1 MTINVS
7 NDTALMAH
15 LLRRAGFGANRDELE
30 RYLEMG
36 YVGAVEALLHPSDP
50 GNMPDDLIRR
60 YHVEQSELRDLPGSA
75 AYWMYRMISTNCPME
90 EKISLFWHGLFATGY
105 TKLNQAR
112 CLLNQVDM
120 FRRCG
125 LGSFED
131 LLLELSKDPA
141 MLLWLDNNENHGTSK
156 HGSGGN
162 ENFGRELLEL
172 FSMGIGNY
180 SEDDIKECA
189 RAFTGWTLGNAEYM
203 AIRAF
208 KDSIW
213 PYGRIA
219 WYFDYREEDHDDGE
233 KTFLGETG
241 RFNGGDIISIIVKQE
256 AAARFLATRLF
267 QFFAADEVTEA
278 GEEVIGEMMATYF
291 TSGYQIRDMLRTL
304 FHSPFFKSEEA
315 RLARVKGPVEMV
327 VGAVRM
333 ACNYQNPA
341 LGIEKVSNTML
352 YMGQGLLQPP
362 TVEGWHEGVE
372 WIDSGALVER
382 VNFAAKELSD
392 VSSPGVRSIIDR
404 LAAGSEDGVLI
415 PSDLADGCLDLLGPI
430 QVSDDTRSVL
440 VDYASRGGD
449 LDLNGHQPGDQAEQR
464 VGNMLRLVAAT
475 REYQLA

>member
-1 MTINVS
+1 MTS

-30 RYLEMG
+30 RYLGMG
-36 YVGAVEALLHPSDP
+36 YDDAVETLLNPSDP
-50 GNMPDDLIRR
+50 ANIPDDLIRR

-75 AYWMYRMISTNCPME
+75 AYWMYRMISTTCPSE
-90 EKISLFWHGLFATGY
+90 EKIALFWHGLFATGY

-112 CLLNQVDM
+112 ALLDQVDM
-120 FRRCG
+120 FRRSG
-125 LGSFED
+125 LGSFEV
-131 LLLELSKDPA
+131 LLLELSRDPA
-141 MLLWLDNNENHGTSK
+141 MMLWLDNNENHRDSM
-156 HGSGGN
+156 N

-180 SEDDIKECA
+180 TEDDVKACA

-203 AIRAF
+203 AVRAF

-219 WYFDYREEDHDDGE
+219 WHFEYREDDHDDGE

-241 RFNGGDIISIIVKQE
+241 NFNGEEIIAIIVKQE
-256 AAARFLATRLF
+256 STARFLATRLF
-267 QFFAADEVTEA
+267 QFFGADEVTEA
-278 GEEVIGEMMATYF
+278 GEKVIDEMMAIYF
-291 TSGYQIRDMLRTL
+291 SSGYQIRDMLRTL
-304 FHSPFFKSEEA
+304 FHSGFFKSDEA
-315 RLARVKGPVEMV
+315 RFARVKGPVEMV
-327 VGAVRM
+327 VGAIRM
-333 ACNYQNPA
+333 AGNYQTPF
-341 LGIEKVSNTML
+341 LGIENVSRTML

-382 VNFAAKELSD
+382 VNFAAKELSN
-392 VSSPGVRSIIDR
+392 VSSPGVRSIIER
-404 LAAGSEDGVLI
+404 LAASSEDGVLA

-430 QVSDDTRSVL
+430 QVSEETRSIL
-440 VDYASRGGD
+440 VDYASRHGD
-449 LDLNGHQPGDQAEQR
+449 LDLNGHQPGDEAEQQ

-475 REYQLA
+475 KEYQLA

>member
-1 MTINVS
+1 MTS

-30 RYLEMG
+30 RYLGMG
-36 YVGAVEALLHPSDP
+36 YDDAVETLLNPSDP
-50 GNMPDDLIRR
+50 ANIPDDLIRR

-75 AYWMYRMISTNCPME
+75 AYWMYRMISTTCPSE
-90 EKISLFWHGLFATGY
+90 EKIALFWHGLFATGY

-112 CLLNQVDM
+112 ALLDQVDM
-120 FRRCG
+120 FRRSG
-125 LGSFED
+125 LGSFEV
-131 LLLELSKDPA
+131 LLLELSRDPA
-141 MLLWLDNNENHGTSK
+141 MMLWLDNNENHRDSM
-156 HGSGGN
+156 N

-180 SEDDIKECA
+180 TEDDVKACA

-203 AIRAF
+203 AVRAF

-219 WYFDYREEDHDDGE
+219 WHFEYREDDHDDGE

-241 RFNGGDIISIIVKQE
+241 NFNGEEIIAIIVKQE
-256 AAARFLATRLF
+256 STARFLATRLF
-267 QFFAADEVTEA
+267 QFFGADEVTEA
-278 GEEVIGEMMATYF
+278 GEKVIDEMMATYF
-291 TSGYQIRDMLRTL
+291 STGYQIRDMLRTL
-304 FHSPFFKSEEA
+304 FHSGFFKSDEA
-315 RLARVKGPVEMV
+315 RFARVKGPVEMV
-327 VGAVRM
+327 VGAIRM
-333 ACNYQNPA
+333 AGNYQTPF
-341 LGIEKVSNTML
+341 LGIENVSRTML

-382 VNFAAKELSD
+382 VNFAAKELSN
-392 VSSPGVRSIIDR
+392 VSSPGVRSIIER
-404 LAAGSEDGVLI
+404 LAASSEDGVLA

-430 QVSDDTRSVL
+430 QVSEETRSIL
-440 VDYASRGGD
+440 VDYASRHGD
-449 LDLNGHQPGDQAEQR
+449 LDLNGHQPGDEAEQQ

-475 REYQLA
+475 KEYQLA

>member
-1 MTINVS
+1 MTS
-7 NDTALMAH
+7 NDTSLMAH
-15 LLRRAGFGANRDELE
+15 LLRRAGFGASRDELE
-30 RYLEMG
+30 QYLEMG
-36 YVGAVEALLHPSDP
+36 YDGAVETLLHPTDP

-75 AYWMYRMISTNCPME
+75 AYWMYRMISTTCPME
-90 EKISLFWHGLFATGY
+90 EKIALFWHGLFATGY

-112 CLLNQVDM
+112 TLLNQVDM
-120 FRRCG
+120 FRRSG

-141 MLLWLDNNENHGTSK
+141 MIFWLDNNENHGTSM
-156 HGSGGN
+156 N
-162 ENFGRELLEL
+162 ENYGRELLEL

-180 SEDDIKECA
+180 TEDDVKECA

-203 AIRAF
+203 AVRAF

-219 WYFDYREEDHDDGE
+219 WHFEYREDDHDDGE
-233 KTFLGETG
+233 RTFLGETG
-241 RFNGGDIISIIVKQE
+241 RFNGEEIIAIIVKQE
-256 AAARFLATRLF
+256 STARFMATRLF

-278 GEEVIGEMMATYF
+278 GDRVIGEMMATYF

-304 FHSPFFKSEEA
+304 FHSEFFKSEEA
-315 RLARVKGPVEMV
+315 RFARVKGPVEMV

-333 ACNYQNPA
+333 AGNYRNPA
-341 LGIEKVSNTML
+341 LGIEQVSNTML
-352 YMGQGLLQPP
+352 YMGQGLLQPS

-372 WIDSGALVER
+372 WIDSGSLVER
-382 VNFAAKELSD
+382 VNFVAKELSN
-392 VSSPGVRSIIDR
+392 VGSPGVRSIIDR
-404 LAAGSEDGVLI
+404 LEAGSEDGVLI

-430 QVSDDTRSVL
+430 EVSDETRSVL
-440 VDYASRGGD
+440 VDFASRDGD
-449 LDLNGHQPGDQAEQR
+449 LDLNGHQPGDEAEQR